1 MQQTT
6 QTQIHPISKA
16 IEKELAKIPVWK
28 LMMHIH
34 GKGEISAYQIGKGLG
49 WSSGKTHSVIKS
61 LEKSNAV
68 ETRMQM
74 VNNRAVKF
82 VKLVE

>member
-6 QTQIHPISKA
+6 QIQTNPMSKV

-34 GKGEISAYQIGKGLG
+34 DKGEISAYQIGKDLG
-49 WSSGKTHSVIKS
+49 WSAGKTHAIIKS
-61 LEKSNAV
+61 LEASNSV
-68 ETRMQM
+68 ETSKRI
-74 VNNRAVKF
+74 VNNRLVKF
-82 VKLVE
+82 VKLLQ